1 VLLKQL
7 SINVKHLKIM
17 IKFAI
22 LNVIKVDFCLWIHYT
37 DNSVSISNHASI
49 EEAEEYLVEE
59 KKHFD
64 VYESKITPHTWY

>member
-1 VLLKQL
+1 MML
-7 SINVKHLKIM
+7 

-22 LNVIKVDFCLWIHYT
+22 LNGIKVDFCLWIHYT

-49 EEAEEYLVEE
+49 EEAEEYLEEE

-64 VYESKITPHTWY
+64 VYESKITPRTWS